1 MAAVTPPRGPLAA
14 CHDCDLLLRLPAAA
28 ADRACI
34 HCPRC
39 GALLHEQAD
48 GALHAGAALAV
59 AGAVA
64 FVIANSYPVL
74 VLEIAGNRNAATL
87 WQTALAL
94 QGQGMA
100 EVALLV
106 LFTGIVMPA
115 LELASMLYLLLPL
128 QYGRAP
134 PGFAAVMR
142 LRQLARPWCM
152 VEVFLLGVL
161 VSLVKLVHLAA
172 VHPGIGLWAFFGLIV
187 LMAACASRF
196 KPVQLWERYQACQ
209 ATE

>member
-1 MAAVTPPRGPLAA
+1 MRSETERTTA
-14 CHDCDLLLRLPAAA
+14 CHDCDLLLQLPASAG
-28 ADRACI
+28 DRACI

-39 GALLHEQAD
+39 GALLHEQSD
-48 GALHAGAALAV
+48 QALHAGTALAL
-59 AGAVA
+59 AGMLT

-94 QGQGMA
+94 QRQGMA

-128 QYGRAP
+128 QLGRAP
-134 PGFAAVMR
+134 PGFPVVMR

-161 VSLVKLVHLAA
+161 VSLVKLVHLAS
-172 VHPGIGLWAFFGLIV
+172 VRPGIGLWAFFGLIV

-196 KPVQLWERYQACQ
+196 RPVQLWERYQACRIM
-209 ATE
+209 E